1 MPHDDHSSAQYRV
14 SGRCPLASRSTPCIS
29 CRADGPSPQ
38 VGLSAFPISEVAGYL
53 QDQLGQR
60 IAAHLAGLRD
70 AKQIGRYCKPDG
82 PAPNQT
88 TDLRL
93 REGYKI
99 VESFDEKTA
108 RAWLFGTNTRLDD
121 EAPIDV
127 LPRAEDPPRFAAV
140 RAAARQL
147 VNFGG

>member
-1 MPHDDHSSAQYRV
+1 MSEPIEKAILPVLTALAEKLDNDAATLPV
-14 SGRCPLASRSTPCIS
+14 SEI
-29 CRADGPSPQ
+29 
-38 VGLSAFPISEVAGYL
+38 AGYL

-60 IAAHLAGLRD
+60 IAAHMVGSRD
-70 AKQIGRYCKPDG
+70 AKQIGRYRKPDG
-82 PAPNQT
+82 PTPNQT

-99 VESFDEKTA
+99 VRMIVESFDAKTA

-127 LPRAEDPPRFAAV
+127 LRRAEEPAQVAAV

-147 VNFGG
+147 VSFGGQKGVY

>member
-1 MPHDDHSSAQYRV
+1 MPVLTPSAAEQLDRDAAT
-14 SGRCPLASRSTPCIS
+14 L
-29 CRADGPSPQ
+29 
-38 VGLSAFPISEVAGYL
+38 PISEVAGYL
-53 QDQLGQR
+53 QDELGQR
-60 IAAHLAGLRD
+60 IAAHLVGLRD
-70 AKQIGRYCKPDG
+70 AKQVGRYRKVDG
-82 PAPNQT
+82 PTPNQT

-93 REGYKI
+93 REGYKIVRMI

-127 LPRAEDPPRFAAV
+127 LRQASEPAQFAEV

-147 VNFGG
+147 VSFEG

>member
-1 MPHDDHSSAQYRV
+1 MPVLTPPAAERLDHDATT
-14 SGRCPLASRSTPCIS
+14 L
-29 CRADGPSPQ
+29 
-38 VGLSAFPISEVAGYL
+38 PISEVAGYL
-53 QDQLGQR
+53 QGQLGQR

-70 AKQIGRYCKPDG
+70 AKQIGRYRKSDG
-82 PAPNQT
+82 PTPNQT

-93 REGYKI
+93 REGYKIVRMI

-121 EAPIDV
+121 EAPVDI
-127 LPRAEDPPRFAAV
+127 LRRAEDPAQFAPV

-147 VNFGG
+147 VSFEG

>member
-1 MPHDDHSSAQYRV
+1 MPVLTQPGAERLDHDATT
-14 SGRCPLASRSTPCIS
+14 L
-29 CRADGPSPQ
+29 
-38 VGLSAFPISEVAGYL
+38 PISEVAGYL

-60 IAAHLAGLRD
+60 VAAHLAGLRD
-70 AKQIGRYCKPDG
+70 AKQVGRYRKPDG

-93 REGYKI
+93 REGYKIVRMI

-127 LPRAEDPPRFAAV
+127 LRRASDPPQFAAV
-140 RAAARQL
+140 RAAARHL
-147 VNFGG
+147 VSFEG

>member
-1 MPHDDHSSAQYRV
+1 MPALTQPAAEQLDHDATT
-14 SGRCPLASRSTPCIS
+14 L
-29 CRADGPSPQ
+29 
-38 VGLSAFPISEVAGYL
+38 PISEVAGYL

-70 AKQIGRYCKPDG
+70 AKQIGRYRKPDG

-99 VESFDEKTA
+99 VRMVVESFDGKTA

-121 EAPIDV
+121 EAPIDA
-127 LPRAEDPPRFAAV
+127 LRRASDPTQFAAI
-140 RAAARQL
+140 RAAAGHL
-147 VNFGG
+147 VSFEG

>member
-1 MPHDDHSSAQYRV
+1 MPVLTPPAAERLDHDATT
-14 SGRCPLASRSTPCIS
+14 L
-29 CRADGPSPQ
+29 
-38 VGLSAFPISEVAGYL
+38 PISEIAGYL

-70 AKQIGRYCKPDG
+70 AKQIGRYRKAGG
-82 PAPNQT
+82 PVPNQT
-88 TDLRL
+88 TEMRL
-93 REGYKI
+93 REGYKVVRMI

-121 EAPIDV
+121 EAPIEV
-127 LPRAEDPPRFAAV
+127 LRRAGEPAEFAAV

-147 VNFGG
+147 VSFEG

>member
-1 MPHDDHSSAQYRV
+1 M
-14 SGRCPLASRSTPCIS
+14 IS
-29 CRADGPSPQ
+29 PTT
-38 VGLSAFPISEVAGYL
+38 LPISEIAGYL
-53 QDQLGQR
+53 QAQLGQR
-60 IAAHLAGLRD
+60 IAAHLADLRD
-70 AKQIGRYCKPDG
+70 AKQIGRYRKPDG
-82 PAPNQT
+82 PAPNQR

-93 REGYKI
+93 REGYKIVRMI

-127 LPRAEDPPRFAAV
+127 LRPRAPPGANPARRAEDPAQFAVV

-147 VNFGG
+147 VSFEG